1 MTVGPERPGAPC
13 GRQGIPTD
21 RQSGIGPER
30 NGTTKTDGPGLT
42 GAAPPLHTVA
52 GMRDFKGMK
61 RQRGRNRNKAG
72 ANNANNANPNRSWD
86 SQGPENI
93 KVRGNAQTVYE
104 RYQQLAR
111 DAASSGDRVLAE
123 NYQQHAEHYY
133 RVLRALQPQRSF
145 SDIAARELSNQGFD
159 IDFEDESGAQAAA
172 FLAAQ
177 QAADR
182 AAQEAAA
189 RAEQRDQPRES
200 YRDRDRDQPRD
211 RDQYQSRD
219 RDRDRDRDQQN
230 GDRDQN
236 REGGE
241 EREPRAE
248 GENGGRR
255 ESRRE
260 RWERRRQERNNRFEG
275 QGDSQNDAQGEGRSV
290 EADEAVNESAAP
302 VVEAVVETAPVEAAS
317 APVEAVER
325 PRRGRRPAAAAVD
338 AGDDAPAA
346 LPGFLTRS
354 AAPVEAEAAPRR
366 RAPRRKAEVV
376 ADSED

>member
-1 MTVGPERPGAPC
+1 
-13 GRQGIPTD
+13 
-21 RQSGIGPER
+21 
-30 NGTTKTDGPGLT
+30 
-42 GAAPPLHTVA
+42 
-52 GMRDFKGMK
+52 MRDFKGMK

-172 FLAAQ
+172 FMAAQ

-182 AAQEAAA
+182 QAQEAAE
-189 RAEQRDQPRES
+189 RAEQSQNRDQN
-200 YRDRDRDQPRD
+200 RDQNRERD
-211 RDQYQSRD
+211 YSR
-219 RDRDRDRDQQN
+219 
-230 GDRDQN
+230 DRDQN
-236 REGGE
+236 RDQNRDRDGQSPRDDGE
-241 EREPRAE
+241 MRAE
-248 GENGGRR
+248 GEGGGRR
-255 ESRRE
+255 ETRRE
-260 RWERRRQERNNRFEG
+260 RWERRREERQRRF
-275 QGDSQNDAQGEGRSV
+275 DTQGEGQSGEGR
-290 EADEAVNESAAP
+290 
-302 VVEAVVETAPVEAAS
+302 
-317 APVEAVER
+317 PVEAVADDAAAATQTESVAPVSDQSDVPQTDER
-325 PRRGRRPAAAAVD
+325 PARRSRRPAVAAET
-338 AGDDAPAA
+338 GDDETPTA

-354 AAPVEAEAAPRR
+354 SAPAPTVEEGEPAPRR
-366 RAPRRKAEVV
+366 RAPRRKAE
-376 ADSED
+376 AAAESEG